1 MERKEKVIHNPDLER
16 KEQVTLK
23 DLLTQARQ
31 RKNNGKMTGLG
42 HISFARE
49 TLRAIKKEVGKEEYE
64 TLGPGAAF
72 YVVCKLMEQK
82 KPDLYKKVMSQV
94 GKTLYRSEVGQLYYR
109 VRDEK

>member
-1 MERKEKVIHNPDLER
+1 MEKTIVIHNPDLQKRE
-16 KEQVTLK
+16 EQVSLR

-31 RKNNGKMTGLG
+31 RKKGQSAGLG

-49 TLRAIKKEVGKEEYE
+49 TLRTIKKEVGQEEYE

-109 VRDEK
+109 VRDER